1 MCLPKRPK
9 IKASPPPA
17 PTPTPEAPAPSPNMG
32 ITQDPASGNTIQQS
46 MTLSGGLGT
55 IESISS
61 FNKYTEAPALDSPF
75 GMESQ
80 RVKREKARLS
90 IAP

>member
-1 MCLPKRPK
+1 MCLSSGSRRRSSPP
-9 IKASPPPA
+9 PPPA
-17 PTPTPEAPAPSPNMG
+17 PPPPEPTPPDLGLTQAPDTGNML
-32 ITQDPASGNTIQQS
+32 QQS
-46 MTLSGGLGT
+46 MTLPGGLGT
-55 IESISS
+55 IESVTSS
-61 FNKYTEAPALDSPF
+61 NKYTEAPVLDSPF